1 MIGKTECGGG
11 VRSNILR
18 LHLDLVVKQLCY
30 NATFRDQKVLC
41 CGNVFL
47 HKKDETKNSSGLQFK
62 ACHKNGMFS
71 VQGKLDLF
79 KSGGVGVGGGG
90 GTESNPKIT
99 ILEILVYKMQ
109 LEIIKSKIFTRFNFI
124 AKLCSQEIS
133 MSKFPEWLFSDQSF
147 YYTI

>member
-47 HKKDETKNSSGLQFK
+47 HKKDEMKNSSGLQFK
-62 ACHKNGMFS
+62 AWHKNGMFS

-79 KSGGVGVGGGG
+79 KSGGVGVGGG
-90 GTESNPKIT
+90 TESNPKIS

-109 LEIIKSKIFTRFNFI
+109 LEIITSKIFTRFNFI
-124 AKLCSQEIS
+124 AKPCSQEIS